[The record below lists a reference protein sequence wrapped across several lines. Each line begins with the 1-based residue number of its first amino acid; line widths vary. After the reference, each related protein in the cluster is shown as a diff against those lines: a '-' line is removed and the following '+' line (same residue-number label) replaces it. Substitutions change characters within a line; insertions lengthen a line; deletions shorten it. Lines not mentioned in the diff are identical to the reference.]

1 MKKRGI
7 SRIFLTIIILLIVA
21 IGIVLSLIQNQEVIQ
36 NFISGDVKEIEA
48 SSSTI
53 DLKIENV
60 LVESDENV
68 SVTVKRNS
76 GGRDSFEIIDGEVYR
91 IVEIG
96 IKFVFSDGKNSEIHE
111 RNIKLKELEIK
122 SFIFILNTLNASK
135 ITEILITP
143 VFKSSSGKKKIVSV
157 LDESLISEFNLNGDD
172 DINDNGNNN
181 TVETSVTSIC
191 GNSVIETGEICD
203 SDSRSCTINGVPS
216 TQRCNS
222 QCNGYKSCVPLP
234 VGKECL
240 CIFNAD
246 AINFNCKYYNLKLCS
261 YIEVFEFV

>member
-1 MKKRGI
+1 MNKRGI
-7 SRIFLTIIILLIVA
+7 SRIFLTIIILLIVV

-122 SFIFILNTLNASK
+122 SFIFILNILNASK
-135 ITEILITP
+135 ITESSITP
-143 VFKSSSGKKKIVSV
+143 VFKSNCGKKK
-157 LDESLISEFNLNGDD
+157 L
-172 DINDNGNNN
+172 
-181 TVETSVTSIC
+181 
-191 GNSVIETGEICD
+191 
-203 SDSRSCTINGVPS
+203 
-216 TQRCNS
+216 
-222 QCNGYKSCVPLP
+222 
-234 VGKECL
+234 
-240 CIFNAD
+240 
-246 AINFNCKYYNLKLCS
+246 
-261 YIEVFEFV
+261 